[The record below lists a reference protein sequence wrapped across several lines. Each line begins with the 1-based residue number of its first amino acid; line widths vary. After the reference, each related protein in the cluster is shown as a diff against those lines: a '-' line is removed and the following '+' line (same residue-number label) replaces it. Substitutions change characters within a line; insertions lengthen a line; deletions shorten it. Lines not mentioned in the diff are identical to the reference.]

1 MIQIKFWFA
10 SLLKNIWVMN
20 REVYLLSSRDDHA
33 PSYLLQYAI
42 INSIAEAFSGKSEA
56 VSGNKVESH
65 FLRDLSAPIN

>member
-1 MIQIKFWFA
+1 
-10 SLLKNIWVMN
+10 MN

-42 INSIAEAFSGKSEA
+42 INSIAEATSGKSEA
-56 VSGNKVESH
+56 ISGNKVKSH